1 MSPGSF
7 SDTAITSQEKP
18 ANFKKLAK
26 KIHFF
31 SRRKRQEQKNDDEK
45 GSTDDGASEIEAPVL
60 KNLGPVGYT
69 ELFRYV
75 QLDCLFAMSADY
87 SSCSFATRFEVM
99 LDFIGIIAAVGSGA
113 AQVFFI
119 IIIGCLLV

>member
-7 SDTAITSQEKP
+7 SDTVTAPQEKP
-18 ANFKKLAK
+18 AKKPAK

-45 GSTDDGASEIEAPVL
+45 GSTDDGASEIEAPVS
-60 KNLGPVGYT
+60 KNLGPVSYT

-75 QLDCLFAMSADY
+75 QLDCLFAHV
-87 SSCSFATRFEVM
+87 C
-99 LDFIGIIAAVGSGA
+99 
-113 AQVFFI
+113 
-119 IIIGCLLV
+119 